1 MKLYQPALFSLVLF
15 TSFAQAEVQKS
26 EWITTWAASPQKV
39 WNKDFV
45 FPTHIPE
52 QISNQTI
59 RQVSQISLGG
69 EAVRL
74 VFSNQY
80 GEQPLYIDKTT
91 VGLIK
96 GESLKAKSA
105 YPVYFSGKLKAQ
117 ILPGKQLI
125 SDPIQLPVPDHA
137 QLMVNSFI
145 QKPTTFKTFHWD
157 AKQTSWIISGNQTAN
172 LNTPS
177 SAKTTTA
184 RLLLSAIEVKPKRK
198 AQVVAVI
205 GDSITD
211 GATATLDANTRWTDF
226 LAKRLSPHQIAVINS
241 GISGNRLLTDG
252 MGDSALKRLNSEVF
266 QYSGVKTLIVLVGI
280 NDISW
285 PGTAFAP
292 KQQIPSFEAL
302 TEGYKRV
309 VKEAHEQGIQVIG
322 ATLLPFSGALPN
334 TPLDNYYQPNKD
346 ELRQRI
352 NHWMRTSKTFDGV
365 LDLEQGL
372 KDSKHSDRLN
382 PIYDSGDHLHP
393 NDRGNQQMA
402 NLVDLNQLVNQ

>member
-1 MKLYQPALFSLVLF
+1 MKLYQSALFSLVLF
-15 TSFAQAEVQKS
+15 STVAQAEVQNS
-26 EWITTWAASPQKV
+26 QWITTWAASPQKV

-45 FPTHIPE
+45 FPTLIPD

-59 RQVSQISLGG
+59 KQISQISLGG

-74 VFSNQY
+74 IFTNQY
-80 GEQPLYIDKTT
+80 GDRPIYIDKTT

-96 GESLKAKSA
+96 GQSLKSKNA

-125 SDPIQLPVPDHA
+125 SDPIQLPVPDHG
-137 QLMVNSFI
+137 QLMVNTFI

-157 AKQTSWIISGNQTAN
+157 AKQTSWLITGNQTAD
-172 LNTPS
+172 LKAPS

-184 RLLLSAIEVKPKRK
+184 RLLLSAVEVKPKRK
-198 AQVVAVI
+198 AHVVAVI

-226 LAKRLSPHQIAVINS
+226 LAKRLSPHQVAVINS
-241 GISGNRLLTDG
+241 GISGNRLLNDG
-252 MGDSALKRLNSEVF
+252 MGDSALERLKKEVF

-292 KQQIPSFEAL
+292 KQPIPTFEAL
-302 TEGYKRV
+302 TQGYKRV
-309 VKEAHEQGIQVIG
+309 VDEAHRQGIQVIG

-352 NHWMRTSKTFDGV
+352 NHWMRTSHTFDDV
-365 LDLEQGL
+365 LDLDQGL
-372 KDSKHSDRLN
+372 KDPKHPDRLN

-402 NLVDLNQLVNQ
+402 NLVDVNQLLHK

>member
-26 EWITTWAASPQKV
+26 QWVTTWAASPQKV

-45 FPTHIPE
+45 FPTNIPD

-59 RQVSQISLGG
+59 KQISQISIGG
-69 EAVRL
+69 EAIRL
-74 VFSNQY
+74 VFTNQY
-80 GEQPLYIDKTT
+80 GDQPLSIDKTT

-96 GESLKAKSA
+96 GQSLKSKNA

-137 QLMVNSFI
+137 QLMVNTFI

-157 AKQTSWIISGNQTAN
+157 AKQTSWLITGNQTAN

-184 RLLLSAIEVKPKRK
+184 RLLLSSIEVKPKRK
-198 AQVVAVI
+198 AHVVAVI

-252 MGDSALKRLNSEVF
+252 MGDSALDRLKKEIF

-292 KQQIPSFEAL
+292 KQQIPTFEAL
-302 TEGYKRV
+302 TQGYKGV
-309 VKEAHEQGIQVIG
+309 VDEAHRQGIQVIG

-352 NHWMRTSKTFDGV
+352 NHWIRTSHTFDGV
-365 LDLEQGL
+365 LDLERGL
-372 KDSKHSDRLN
+372 KDPKHPDRLN

-402 NLVDLNQLVNQ
+402 NLVDLNELVNQ

>member
-1 MKLYQPALFSLVLF
+1 MSK
-15 TSFAQAEVQKS
+15 
-26 EWITTWAASPQKV
+26 
-39 WNKDFV
+39 
-45 FPTHIPE
+45 
-52 QISNQTI
+52 
-59 RQVSQISLGG
+59 ISLGG

-74 VFSNQY
+74 VFTNQY
-80 GEQPLYIDKTT
+80 GKQPLYIDQTT
-91 VGLIK
+91 IGLANAVT
-96 GESLKAKSA
+96 LKSKST
-105 YPVYFSGKLKAQ
+105 YPVYFSGQLKAR

-137 QLMVNSFI
+137 QLVVNSFI

-157 AKQTSWIISGNQTAN
+157 AKQTSWLISGNQTTHFT
-172 LNTPS
+172 TPTD
-177 SAKTTTA
+177 AKTTTA
-184 RLLLSAIEVKPKRK
+184 RLLLSAIEVKPKQK

-226 LAKRLSPHQIAVINS
+226 LAKRLSAHQVAVINS

-252 MGDSALKRLNSEVF
+252 MGDSVLKRLNSEIF
-266 QYSGVKTLIVLVGI
+266 QYAGVKTLIVLVGI

-302 TEGYKRV
+302 TQGYRRV
-309 VKEAHEQGIQVIG
+309 VSEAHKHNIQVIG
-322 ATLLPFSGALPN
+322 TTLLPFSGALPN

-346 ELRQRI
+346 QLRQRI
-352 NHWMRTSKTFDGV
+352 NHWIRTSHTFDGV
-365 LDLEQGL
+365 LDLDEGL
-372 KDSKHSDRLN
+372 KDPKHPNRLN

-393 NDRGNQQMA
+393 NDRGNQHMA
-402 NLVDLNQLVNQ
+402 ELVDLDQIIKN

>member
-26 EWITTWAASPQKV
+26 QWVTTWAASPQKV

-45 FPTHIPE
+45 FPTNIPD

-59 RQVSQISLGG
+59 KQISQISLGG
-69 EAVRL
+69 EAIRL
-74 VFSNQY
+74 VFTNQY
-80 GEQPLYIDKTT
+80 GDQPLYIDKTT
-91 VGLIK
+91 VGLVK
-96 GESLKAKSA
+96 GQSLKSKNA

-137 QLMVNSFI
+137 QLMVNTFI

-157 AKQTSWIISGNQTAN
+157 AKQTSWLITGNQTAN

-184 RLLLSAIEVKPKRK
+184 RLLLSAVEVKPKRK
-198 AQVVAVI
+198 AHVVAVI

-252 MGDSALKRLNSEVF
+252 MGDSALERLQKEVF

-302 TEGYKRV
+302 TQGYKRV
-309 VKEAHEQGIQVIG
+309 VDEAHRQGIQVIG

-352 NHWMRTSKTFDGV
+352 NHWIRTSHTFDSV

-372 KDSKHSDRLN
+372 KDPKHPDRLN

-402 NLVDLNQLVNQ
+402 NLVDLKQLVNQ

>member
-26 EWITTWAASPQKV
+26 QWVTTWAASPQKV

-45 FPTHIPE
+45 FPTNIPD

-59 RQVSQISLGG
+59 KQISQISLGG
-69 EAVRL
+69 EAIRL
-74 VFSNQY
+74 VFTNQY
-80 GEQPLYIDKTT
+80 GDQPLYIDKTT
-91 VGLIK
+91 VGLVK
-96 GESLKAKSA
+96 GQSLKSKSA

-117 ILPGKQLI
+117 ILPGKQLM

-137 QLMVNSFI
+137 QLMVNTFI

-157 AKQTSWIISGNQTAN
+157 AKQTSWLITGNQTAN
-172 LNTPS
+172 LNTPT

-184 RLLLSAIEVKPKRK
+184 RLLLSAVEVKPKRK
-198 AQVVAVI
+198 AHVVAVI

-226 LAKRLSPHQIAVINS
+226 LAKRLSPHQVAVINS

-252 MGDSALKRLNSEVF
+252 MGDSALERLKKEVF

-292 KQQIPSFEAL
+292 KQQIPTFEAL
-302 TEGYKRV
+302 TQGYKGV
-309 VKEAHEQGIQVIG
+309 VDEAHRQGIQVIG

-352 NHWMRTSKTFDGV
+352 NHWIRTSHTFDGV

-372 KDSKHSDRLN
+372 KDPKHPDRLN

-402 NLVDLNQLVNQ
+402 NLVDLNQLINQ

>member
-26 EWITTWAASPQKV
+26 QWVTTWAASPQKV

-45 FPTHIPE
+45 FPTNIPD

-59 RQVSQISLGG
+59 KQISQISLGG

-74 VFSNQY
+74 VFTNQY
-80 GEQPLYIDKTT
+80 GDQPLYIDKTT
-91 VGLIK
+91 VGLVK
-96 GESLKAKSA
+96 GQSLKSKSA

-125 SDPIQLPVPDHA
+125 SDPIPLPVPDHA
-137 QLMVNSFI
+137 QLMVNTFI

-157 AKQTSWIISGNQTAN
+157 AKQTSLLITGNQTAN
-172 LNTPS
+172 LNTPT

-184 RLLLSAIEVKPKRK
+184 RLLLSAVEVKPKRK
-198 AQVVAVI
+198 AHVVAVI

-226 LAKRLSPHQIAVINS
+226 LAKRLSPHQVAVINS

-252 MGDSALKRLNSEVF
+252 MGDSALERLKKEVF

-292 KQQIPSFEAL
+292 KQQIPTFEAL
-302 TEGYKRV
+302 TQGYKRV
-309 VKEAHEQGIQVIG
+309 VDEAHRQGIQVIG

-352 NHWMRTSKTFDGV
+352 NHWIRTSHTFDGV

-372 KDSKHSDRLN
+372 KDPKHPDRLN

-402 NLVDLNQLVNQ
+402 NLVDLNELVNQ

>member
-1 MKLYQPALFSLVLF
+1 MKLYQSTLLSFILFSTGV
-15 TSFAQAEVQKS
+15 QAEVQKS
-26 EWITTWAASPQKV
+26 QWITSWSASPQKV

-59 RQVSQISLGG
+59 KQVSQISLGG

-74 VFSNQY
+74 VFTNQY

-91 VGLIK
+91 VGLVK
-96 GESLKAKSA
+96 GQSLKLKST

-125 SDPIQLPVPDHA
+125 SDPIHLSVPNHS

-157 AKQTSWIISGNQTAN
+157 AKQTSWIIAGNQTAN
-172 LNTPS
+172 LNVPTT
-177 SAKTTTA
+177 AQTTTA
-184 RLLLSAIEVKPKRK
+184 RLLLSAIEVKQKHK
-198 AQVVAVI
+198 AHVVAVI

-211 GATATLDANTRWTDF
+211 GATATLDANARWTDF
-226 LAKRLSPHQIAVINS
+226 LAKRLSPHQVAVINS
-241 GISGNRLLTDG
+241 GISGNRLLNDG
-252 MGDSALKRLNSEVF
+252 MGDSALKRLKSEVF

-302 TEGYKRV
+302 TEGYQRV
-309 VKEAHEQGIQVIG
+309 VKEAHKQGIQVIG

-352 NHWMRTSKTFDGV
+352 NQWMRTSHTFDGV
-365 LDLEQGL
+365 LDLDEGL
-372 KDSKHSDRLN
+372 KDPKHLDRLN

-393 NDRGNQQMA
+393 NDRGNQHMA
-402 NLVDLNQLVNQ
+402 NLVHLDQMIKN

>member
-1 MKLYQPALFSLVLF
+1 MDYHLGSQ
-15 TSFAQAEVQKS
+15 
-26 EWITTWAASPQKV
+26 PQKV

-45 FPTHIPE
+45 FATNIPD

-59 RQVSQISLGG
+59 KQISQISLGG

-74 VFSNQY
+74 VFTNQY
-80 GEQPLYIDKTT
+80 GDQPLYIDKTT

-96 GESLKAKSA
+96 GQSLKSKSA

-125 SDPIQLPVPDHA
+125 SDPIQLPVPDHS
-137 QLMVNSFI
+137 QLMVNTFI
-145 QKPTTFKTFHWD
+145 EKPTTFKTFHWD
-157 AKQTSWIISGNQTAN
+157 AKQTSWLITGNQTAN

-184 RLLLSAIEVKPKRK
+184 RLLLSAVEVKPKRK
-198 AQVVAVI
+198 AHVVAVI

-226 LAKRLSPHQIAVINS
+226 LAKRLSPHQVAVINS

-252 MGDSALKRLNSEVF
+252 MGDSALDRLKKEIF
-266 QYSGVKTLIVLVGI
+266 QYSGVKILIVLVGI

-292 KQQIPSFEAL
+292 KQQIPTFEAL
-302 TEGYKRV
+302 TQGYKRIIE
-309 VKEAHEQGIQVIG
+309 EAHRQGIQVIG

-346 ELRQRI
+346 QLRQRI

-402 NLVDLNQLVNQ
+402 NLVDLKQLVNQ

>member
-26 EWITTWAASPQKV
+26 QWITTWAASPQKV

-45 FPTHIPE
+45 FPTNIPD
-52 QISNQTI
+52 QIFNQTI
-59 RQVSQISLGG
+59 KQISQISLGG

-74 VFSNQY
+74 VFTNQY
-80 GEQPLYIDKTT
+80 GDQPLSIDKTT
-91 VGLIK
+91 VGIFK
-96 GESLKAKSA
+96 GQSLKAKSA

-125 SDPIQLPVPDHA
+125 SDPIQLSVPDHA

-157 AKQTSWIISGNQTAN
+157 AKQTSWIIAGNQTAN

-184 RLLLSAIEVKPKRK
+184 RLLLSAIEVKPKYK
-198 AQVVAVI
+198 AHVVAVI

-252 MGDSALKRLNSEVF
+252 MGDSALKRLKSEVF

-302 TEGYKRV
+302 TEGYKRI

-352 NHWMRTSKTFDGV
+352 NHWMKTSKTFDGV

-402 NLVDLNQLVNQ
+402 NLVDLNQLINQ

>member
-26 EWITTWAASPQKV
+26 QWVTTWAASPQKV

-45 FPTHIPE
+45 FPTNIPD

-59 RQVSQISLGG
+59 KQISQISLGG
-69 EAVRL
+69 EAIRL
-74 VFSNQY
+74 VFTNQY
-80 GEQPLYIDKTT
+80 GDQPLYIDKTT
-91 VGLIK
+91 VGLVK
-96 GESLKAKSA
+96 GQSLKSKSA

-117 ILPGKQLI
+117 ILPGKQLM

-145 QKPTTFKTFHWD
+145 QKPTKFKTFHWD
-157 AKQTSWIISGNQTAN
+157 AKQTSWLITGNQTAN

-184 RLLLSAIEVKPKRK
+184 RLLLSAVEVKPKRK
-198 AQVVAVI
+198 AHVVAVI

-226 LAKRLSPHQIAVINS
+226 LAKRLSPHQVAVINS
-241 GISGNRLLTDG
+241 GISGNRLLNDG
-252 MGDSALKRLNSEVF
+252 MGDSALERLEKEVF

-292 KQQIPSFEAL
+292 KQQIPTFEAL
-302 TEGYKRV
+302 TQGYKRV
-309 VKEAHEQGIQVIG
+309 VDEAHRQGIQVIG

-352 NHWMRTSKTFDGV
+352 NHWIRTSHTFDGV
-365 LDLEQGL
+365 LDLERGL
-372 KDSKHSDRLN
+372 KDPKHPDRLN

-402 NLVDLNQLVNQ
+402 NLVDVNQLLHN

>member
-15 TSFAQAEVQKS
+15 TSFAQGEVQKS
-26 EWITTWAASPQKV
+26 QWVTTWAASPQKV

-45 FPTHIPE
+45 FPTNIPD

-59 RQVSQISLGG
+59 KQISQISLGG
-69 EAVRL
+69 EAIRL
-74 VFSNQY
+74 VFTNQY
-80 GEQPLYIDKTT
+80 GDQPLYIDKTT
-91 VGLIK
+91 VGLVK
-96 GESLKAKSA
+96 GQSLKSKSA

-125 SDPIQLPVPDHA
+125 SDPIPLPVPNHS
-137 QLMVNSFI
+137 QLMVNTFI

-157 AKQTSWIISGNQTAN
+157 AKQTSWLITGNQTAN

-184 RLLLSAIEVKPKRK
+184 RLLLSAVEVKPKRK
-198 AQVVAVI
+198 AHVVAVI

-252 MGDSALKRLNSEVF
+252 MGDSALDRLKKEIF

-292 KQQIPSFEAL
+292 KQQIPTFEAL
-302 TEGYKRV
+302 TQGYKRV
-309 VKEAHEQGIQVIG
+309 VDEAHRQGIQVIG

-352 NHWMRTSKTFDGV
+352 NHWIRTSHTFDGV

-372 KDSKHSDRLN
+372 KDPKHPDRLN
-382 PIYDSGDHLHP
+382 PIYDSGDHLNP

-402 NLVDLNQLVNQ
+402 NLVDLNQLVKQ

>member
-45 FPTHIPE
+45 FPTNIPD

-59 RQVSQISLGG
+59 KQISQISLGG

-74 VFSNQY
+74 VFTNQY
-80 GEQPLYIDKTT
+80 GDQPLSIDKTT
-91 VGLIK
+91 VGIFK
-96 GESLKAKSA
+96 GQSLKAKST

-252 MGDSALKRLNSEVF
+252 MGDSALKRLKSEVF

-302 TEGYKRV
+302 TEGYKHI

-346 ELRQRI
+346 ELRERI

-372 KDSKHSDRLN
+372 KDPKHLDQLN

-402 NLVDLNQLVNQ
+402 NLVDVNQLLHK

>member
-26 EWITTWAASPQKV
+26 QWVTTWAASPQKV

-45 FPTHIPE
+45 FPTNIPD

-59 RQVSQISLGG
+59 KQISQISLGG
-69 EAVRL
+69 EAIRL
-74 VFSNQY
+74 VFTNQY
-80 GEQPLYIDKTT
+80 GDQPLYIDKTT
-91 VGLIK
+91 VGLVK
-96 GESLKAKSA
+96 GQSLKSKNA

-117 ILPGKQLI
+117 ILPGKQLM

-137 QLMVNSFI
+137 QLMVNTFI

-157 AKQTSWIISGNQTAN
+157 AKQTSWLITGNQTAN

-184 RLLLSAIEVKPKRK
+184 RLLLSAVEVKPKRK
-198 AQVVAVI
+198 AHVVAVI

-226 LAKRLSPHQIAVINS
+226 LAKRLSPHQVAVINS

-252 MGDSALKRLNSEVF
+252 MGDNALDRLKKEVF

-292 KQQIPSFEAL
+292 KQQIPTFEAL
-302 TEGYKRV
+302 TQGYKRV
-309 VKEAHEQGIQVIG
+309 VDEAHRQGIQVIG

-352 NHWMRTSKTFDGV
+352 NHWIRTSHTFDGV

-372 KDSKHSDRLN
+372 KDPKHPDRLN

-402 NLVDLNQLVNQ
+402 NLVDLKQLVNQ

>member
-26 EWITTWAASPQKV
+26 QWVTTWAASPQKV

-45 FPTHIPE
+45 FPTNIPD

-59 RQVSQISLGG
+59 KQISQISLGG

-74 VFSNQY
+74 VFTNQY
-80 GEQPLYIDKTT
+80 GDQPLYIDKTT
-91 VGLIK
+91 VGLVK
-96 GESLKAKSA
+96 GQSLKSKSA

-137 QLMVNSFI
+137 QLMVNTFI

-157 AKQTSWIISGNQTAN
+157 AKQTSWLITSNQTAN

-184 RLLLSAIEVKPKRK
+184 RLLLSSIEVKPKRK
-198 AQVVAVI
+198 AHVVAVI

-226 LAKRLSPHQIAVINS
+226 LAKRLSPHQVAVINS

-252 MGDSALKRLNSEVF
+252 MGDSALERLKKEVF

-292 KQQIPSFEAL
+292 KQQIPTFEAL
-302 TEGYKRV
+302 TQGYKGV
-309 VKEAHEQGIQVIG
+309 VDEAHRQGIQVIG

-352 NHWMRTSKTFDGV
+352 NHWMRTSHTFDGV

-372 KDSKHSDRLN
+372 KDPKHPDRLN

-402 NLVDLNQLVNQ
+402 NLVDLNQLINQ

>member
-1 MKLYQPALFSLVLF
+1 MKLYQSALFSLVLF
-15 TSFAQAEVQKS
+15 TSFAHAEVQKS

-45 FPTHIPE
+45 FPTLIPE

-59 RQVSQISLGG
+59 KQISQISLGG

-74 VFSNQY
+74 VFTNQY
-80 GEQPLYIDKTT
+80 GDQPLYIDKTT
-91 VGLIK
+91 VGLVK
-96 GESLKAKSA
+96 GQSLKSKSA

-137 QLMVNSFI
+137 QLMVNTFI
-145 QKPTTFKTFHWD
+145 QRPTTFKTFHWD
-157 AKQTSWIISGNQTAN
+157 AKQTSWLITGNQTAN

-184 RLLLSAIEVKPKRK
+184 RLLLSAVEVKPKRK
-198 AQVVAVI
+198 AHVVAVI

-226 LAKRLSPHQIAVINS
+226 LAKRLSPHQVAVINS

-252 MGDSALKRLNSEVF
+252 MGDNALDRLKKEVF

-292 KQQIPSFEAL
+292 KQQIPTFEAL
-302 TEGYKRV
+302 TQGYKRV
-309 VKEAHEQGIQVIG
+309 VDEAHRQGIQVIG

-346 ELRQRI
+346 QLRQRI
-352 NHWMRTSKTFDGV
+352 NHWIRTSHTFDGV

-372 KDSKHSDRLN
+372 KDPKHPDRLN

-402 NLVDLNQLVNQ
+402 NLVDVNQLLHN

>member
-26 EWITTWAASPQKV
+26 QWVTTWAASPQKV

-45 FPTHIPE
+45 FPTNIPD

-59 RQVSQISLGG
+59 KQISQISLGG
-69 EAVRL
+69 EAIRL
-74 VFSNQY
+74 VFTNQY
-80 GEQPLYIDKTT
+80 GDQPLYIDKTT
-91 VGLIK
+91 VGLVK
-96 GESLKAKSA
+96 GQSLKSKNA

-137 QLMVNSFI
+137 QLMLNSFI

-157 AKQTSWIISGNQTAN
+157 AKQTSWLITGNQTAN

-184 RLLLSAIEVKPKRK
+184 RLLLSAVEVKPKRK
-198 AQVVAVI
+198 AHVVAVI

-226 LAKRLSPHQIAVINS
+226 LAKRLSPHQVAVINS
-241 GISGNRLLTDG
+241 GISGNRLLTNG
-252 MGDSALKRLNSEVF
+252 MGDSALERLQKEVF

-292 KQQIPSFEAL
+292 KQQIPTFETL
-302 TEGYKRV
+302 TQGYKRV
-309 VKEAHEQGIQVIG
+309 VDEAHRQGIQVIG

-346 ELRQRI
+346 QLRQRI
-352 NHWMRTSKTFDGV
+352 NHWIRTSHTFDGV

-372 KDSKHSDRLN
+372 KDPKHPDRLN

-402 NLVDLNQLVNQ
+402 NLVDLNQLVKQ

>member
-1 MKLYQPALFSLVLF
+1 MKLYQPALFSLILF

-26 EWITTWAASPQKV
+26 QWVTTWAASPQKV

-45 FPTHIPE
+45 FPTNIPD

-59 RQVSQISLGG
+59 KQISQISLGG

-74 VFSNQY
+74 VFTNQY
-80 GEQPLYIDKTT
+80 GDQPLSIDKTT
-91 VGLIK
+91 VGIFK
-96 GESLKAKSA
+96 GQSLKAKSA

-137 QLMVNSFI
+137 QLMVNTFI
-145 QKPTTFKTFHWD
+145 EKPTTFKTFHWD
-157 AKQTSWIISGNQTAN
+157 AKQTSWLIAGNQTAN

-177 SAKTTTA
+177 NAKTTTA
-184 RLLLSAIEVKPKRK
+184 RLLLSAIEIKPKHK
-198 AQVVAVI
+198 THVVAVI

-226 LAKRLSPHQIAVINS
+226 LAKRLSTHKIAVINS

-266 QYSGVKTLIVLVGI
+266 QYSGVKTLIMLVGI

-372 KDSKHSDRLN
+372 KDSKHSDQLN

>member
-1 MKLYQPALFSLVLF
+1 MKLYQATLFSLVLF
-15 TSFAQAEVQKS
+15 TSVAQAEVPKNH
-26 EWITTWAASPQKV
+26 WITTWSASPQKI

-45 FPTHIPE
+45 FPTLIPE

-74 VFSNQY
+74 IFSNQY
-80 GEQPLYIDKTT
+80 GEQPLYIDQTT
-91 VGLIK
+91 IGLANAV
-96 GESLKAKSA
+96 SLKSKST
-105 YPVYFSGKLKAQ
+105 YPVYFSGQLKAR

-125 SDPIQLPVPDHA
+125 SDPIKLAVPDHA
-137 QLMVNSFI
+137 QLVVNSFI

-157 AKQTSWIISGNQTAN
+157 AKQTSWLISGNQTTN
-172 LNTPS
+172 LNAPTN
-177 SAKTTTA
+177 AKTTTA
-184 RLLLSAIEVKPKRK
+184 RLLLSAIEVKPKEK
-198 AQVVAVI
+198 AQVVAVV

-226 LAKRLSPHQIAVINS
+226 LAKRLSAHQGAVINS

-252 MGDSALKRLNSEVF
+252 MGDSVLTRLNNEIF

-302 TEGYKRV
+302 TQGYQRV
-309 VKEAHEQGIQVIG
+309 VNEAHKQGIQVIG

-346 ELRQRI
+346 QLRQRI
-352 NHWMRTSKTFDGV
+352 NHWMRTSHTFDGV
-365 LDLEQGL
+365 LDLNEGL
-372 KDSKHSDRLN
+372 KDPKHPNRLN

-393 NDRGNQQMA
+393 NDRGNQHMA
-402 NLVDLNQLVNQ
+402 ELVDLDQIIKN

>member
-1 MKLYQPALFSLVLF
+1 MKLYQSTLFSLVLF
-15 TSFAQAEVQKS
+15 STVAQAEVQKS
-26 EWITTWAASPQKV
+26 QWVTTWAASPQKV

-45 FPTHIPE
+45 FPTNIPE

-59 RQVSQISLGG
+59 KQISQISLGG

-74 VFSNQY
+74 VFTNQY
-80 GEQPLYIDKTT
+80 GDQPLYIDKTT
-91 VGLIK
+91 VGLVK
-96 GESLKAKSA
+96 GQSLKSKNA

-117 ILPGKQLI
+117 ILPGQQLM
-125 SDPIQLPVPDHA
+125 SDPIQLPVPDHG
-137 QLMVNSFI
+137 QLMVNTFI
-145 QKPTTFKTFHWD
+145 QKPTIFKTFHWD
-157 AKQTSWIISGNQTAN
+157 AKQTSWLITGNQTAN

-198 AQVVAVI
+198 AHVVAVV

-226 LAKRLSPHQIAVINS
+226 LAKRLSPNQVAVINS
-241 GISGNRLLTDG
+241 GISGNRLLNDG
-252 MGDSALKRLNSEVF
+252 MGDSALERLKSEVF

-292 KQQIPSFEAL
+292 KQQIPSFETL
-302 TEGYKRV
+302 TQGYKRV
-309 VKEAHEQGIQVIG
+309 VDEAHEQGIQVIG

-352 NHWMRTSKTFDGV
+352 NHWMRTSHTFDGV

-372 KDSKHSDRLN
+372 KDPKHPDRLN

-402 NLVDLNQLVNQ
+402 NLVDLNQLVKQ

>member
-1 MKLYQPALFSLVLF
+1 MKLYQSALVSLFLSSTV
-15 TSFAQAEVQKS
+15 AQAEVQNS
-26 EWITTWAASPQKV
+26 QWITTWAASPQKV

-45 FPTHIPE
+45 FPTLIPD

-59 RQVSQISLGG
+59 KQISQISLGG

-74 VFSNQY
+74 IFTNQY
-80 GEQPLYIDKTT
+80 GDRPIYIDKIT

-96 GESLKAKSA
+96 GQSLKSKSA

-125 SDPIQLPVPDHA
+125 SDPIQLPVSDHG
-137 QLMVNSFI
+137 QLMVNTFI

-157 AKQTSWIISGNQTAN
+157 AKQTSWLITGNQTAD

-184 RLLLSAIEVKPKRK
+184 RLLLSAVEVKPKRK
-198 AQVVAVI
+198 AHVIAVI

-226 LAKRLSPHQIAVINS
+226 LAKRLSPHQVAVINS
-241 GISGNRLLTDG
+241 GISGNRLLNDG
-252 MGDSALKRLNSEVF
+252 MGDSALERLKKEVF

-292 KQQIPSFEAL
+292 KQPIPTFEAL
-302 TEGYKRV
+302 TQGYKRV
-309 VKEAHEQGIQVIG
+309 VDEAHRQGIQVIG

-352 NHWMRTSKTFDGV
+352 NHWMRTSHTFDGV
-365 LDLEQGL
+365 LDLDQGL
-372 KDSKHSDRLN
+372 KDPKHPDRLN

-402 NLVDLNQLVNQ
+402 NLVDVNQLLHK

>member
-15 TSFAQAEVQKS
+15 TSFAHAEVQKS
-26 EWITTWAASPQKV
+26 QWITTWAASPQKV

-45 FPTHIPE
+45 FATNIPD

-59 RQVSQISLGG
+59 KQISQISLGG

-74 VFSNQY
+74 VFTNQY
-80 GEQPLYIDKTT
+80 GDQPLYIDKTT

-96 GESLKAKSA
+96 GQSLKSKSA

-125 SDPIQLPVPDHA
+125 SDPIQLPVPDHS
-137 QLMVNSFI
+137 QLMVNTFI
-145 QKPTTFKTFHWD
+145 EKPTTFKTFHWD
-157 AKQTSWIISGNQTAN
+157 AKQTSWLITGNQTAN

-184 RLLLSAIEVKPKRK
+184 RLLLSAVEVKPKRK
-198 AQVVAVI
+198 AHVVAVI

-226 LAKRLSPHQIAVINS
+226 LAKRLSPHQVAVINS

-252 MGDSALKRLNSEVF
+252 MGDSALDRLKKEIF
-266 QYSGVKTLIVLVGI
+266 QYSGVKILIVLVGI

-292 KQQIPSFEAL
+292 KQQIPTFEAL
-302 TEGYKRV
+302 TQGYKGV
-309 VKEAHEQGIQVIG
+309 VDEAHRQGIQVIG

-346 ELRQRI
+346 QLRQRI

-402 NLVDLNQLVNQ
+402 NLVDLKQLVNQ

>member
-1 MKLYQPALFSLVLF
+1 MKLYQTTLFSLVLF

-45 FPTHIPE
+45 FPTNIPD

-59 RQVSQISLGG
+59 KQISQISLGG
-69 EAVRL
+69 EAIRL
-74 VFSNQY
+74 VFTNQY
-80 GEQPLYIDKTT
+80 GDQPLYIDKTT

-96 GESLKAKSA
+96 GQSLKLKST

-117 ILPGKQLI
+117 ILPGKQLM
-125 SDPIQLPVPDHA
+125 SDPIHLPVPDHG
-137 QLMVNSFI
+137 QLMVNTFI

-157 AKQTSWIISGNQTAN
+157 AKQTSWLITGNQTAN
-172 LNTPS
+172 LNTPN

-184 RLLLSAIEVKPKRK
+184 RLLLSSIEVKPKRK
-198 AQVVAVI
+198 AHVVAVI

-211 GATATLDANTRWTDF
+211 GATATLDTNTRWTDF

-252 MGDSALKRLNSEVF
+252 MGDSALERLKKEVF

-292 KQQIPSFEAL
+292 KQQIPTFEAL
-302 TEGYKRV
+302 TQGYKRV
-309 VKEAHEQGIQVIG
+309 VDEAHRQGIQVIG

-352 NHWMRTSKTFDGV
+352 NHWIRTSHTFDGV
-365 LDLEQGL
+365 LELEQGL
-372 KDSKHSDRLN
+372 KDPKHPDRLN

-402 NLVDLNQLVNQ
+402 NLVDLKQLVNQ

>member
-1 MKLYQPALFSLVLF
+1 MKLYQSTLFSLVLF
-15 TSFAQAEVQKS
+15 STVAQAEVQKS
-26 EWITTWAASPQKV
+26 QWVTTWAASPQKV

-45 FPTHIPE
+45 FPTNIPE

-59 RQVSQISLGG
+59 KQISQISLGG

-74 VFSNQY
+74 VFTNQY
-80 GEQPLYIDKTT
+80 GDQPLYIDKTT
-91 VGLIK
+91 VGLVK
-96 GESLKAKSA
+96 GQSLKSKNA

-117 ILPGKQLI
+117 ILPGKQLM
-125 SDPIQLPVPDHA
+125 SDPIQLPVPDHG
-137 QLMVNSFI
+137 QLMVNTFI
-145 QKPTTFKTFHWD
+145 QKPTIFKTFHWD
-157 AKQTSWIISGNQTAN
+157 AKQTSWLITGNQTAN

-198 AQVVAVI
+198 AHVVAVV

-226 LAKRLSPHQIAVINS
+226 LAKRLSPNQVAVINS
-241 GISGNRLLTDG
+241 GISGNRLLNDG
-252 MGDSALKRLNSEVF
+252 MGDSALERLKSEVF

-302 TEGYKRV
+302 TQGYKRV
-309 VKEAHEQGIQVIG
+309 VDEAHEQGIQVIG

-352 NHWMRTSKTFDGV
+352 NHWMRTSHTFDGV
-365 LDLEQGL
+365 LDLDQGL
-372 KDSKHSDRLN
+372 KDPKHPDRLN

-393 NDRGNQQMA
+393 NDKGNQQMA

>member
-26 EWITTWAASPQKV
+26 QWVTTWAASPQKV

-45 FPTHIPE
+45 FPTNIPD

-59 RQVSQISLGG
+59 KQISQISLGG
-69 EAVRL
+69 ETIRL
-74 VFSNQY
+74 VFTNQY
-80 GEQPLYIDKTT
+80 GDQPLYIDKTT
-91 VGLIK
+91 VGLVK
-96 GESLKAKSA
+96 GQSLKSKSA

-117 ILPGKQLI
+117 ILPGQQLM

-137 QLMVNSFI
+137 QLMVNTFI

-157 AKQTSWIISGNQTAN
+157 AKQTSWLITGNQTAN

-198 AQVVAVI
+198 AHVVAVI

-252 MGDSALKRLNSEVF
+252 MGDSALERLQKEVF
-266 QYSGVKTLIVLVGI
+266 QYSGAKALIVLVGI

-292 KQQIPSFEAL
+292 KQQIPTFEAL
-302 TEGYKRV
+302 TQGYKRV
-309 VKEAHEQGIQVIG
+309 VDEAHRQGIQVIG

-352 NHWMRTSKTFDGV
+352 NHWIRTSHTFDGV

-372 KDSKHSDRLN
+372 KDPKHPDRLN

>member
-1 MKLYQPALFSLVLF
+1 MKFYQPALFSLILF
-15 TSFAQAEVQKS
+15 TSFAQAEAQKS
-26 EWITTWAASPQKV
+26 QWVTTWAASPQKV

-45 FPTHIPE
+45 FPTNIPE

-59 RQVSQISLGG
+59 KQISQISLGG

-74 VFSNQY
+74 VFTNQY
-80 GEQPLYIDKTT
+80 GDQPLYIDKTT
-91 VGLIK
+91 VGLVK
-96 GESLKAKSA
+96 GQSLKSKNA

-117 ILPGKQLI
+117 ILPGKQLM

-137 QLMVNSFI
+137 ELMVNTFI
-145 QKPTTFKTFHWD
+145 QRPTTFKTFHWD
-157 AKQTSWIISGNQTAN
+157 AKQTSWLITGNQTAN

-198 AQVVAVI
+198 AHVVAVI

-211 GATATLDANTRWTDF
+211 GATTTLNANSRWTDF
-226 LAKRLSPHQIAVINS
+226 LAKRLSAHHVAVINS
-241 GISGNRLLTDG
+241 GISGNRLLTNG
-252 MGDSALKRLNSEVF
+252 MGDSALERLKSEVF

-302 TEGYKRV
+302 TQGYKRV
-309 VKEAHEQGIQVIG
+309 VDEAHEQGIQVIG

-352 NHWMRTSKTFDGV
+352 NHWMRTSHTFDGV

-372 KDSKHSDRLN
+372 KDPKHPDRLN

-393 NDRGNQQMA
+393 NDKGNQQMA

>member
-1 MKLYQPALFSLVLF
+1 MKLYQSALFSLVLSS
-15 TSFAQAEVQKS
+15 TVAQAEVQNS
-26 EWITTWAASPQKV
+26 QWITTWAASPQKV

-45 FPTHIPE
+45 FPTLIPD

-59 RQVSQISLGG
+59 KQISQISLGG

-74 VFSNQY
+74 IFTNQY
-80 GEQPLYIDKTT
+80 GDQPIYIDKTT

-96 GESLKAKSA
+96 GQSLKSKNT

-117 ILPGKQLI
+117 ILPGKQLM
-125 SDPIQLPVPDHA
+125 SDPIQLPVPNHG
-137 QLMVNSFI
+137 QLMVNTFI

-157 AKQTSWIISGNQTAN
+157 AKQTSWLITGNQTAN

-177 SAKTTTA
+177 NAKTTTA
-184 RLLLSAIEVKPKRK
+184 RLLLSAVEVKPKRK
-198 AQVVAVI
+198 AHVIAVI

-226 LAKRLSPHQIAVINS
+226 LAKRLSPHQVAVINS

-252 MGDSALKRLNSEVF
+252 MGDSALERLKKEVF

-292 KQQIPSFEAL
+292 KQPIPTFEAL
-302 TEGYKRV
+302 TQGYKRV
-309 VKEAHEQGIQVIG
+309 VDEAHRQGIQVIG

-352 NHWMRTSKTFDGV
+352 NHWMRTSHTFDGV
-365 LDLEQGL
+365 LDLDQGL
-372 KDSKHSDRLN
+372 KDPKHPDRLN

-402 NLVDLNQLVNQ
+402 NLVDVNQLLHK

>member
-45 FPTHIPE
+45 FPTNIPE

-59 RQVSQISLGG
+59 KQISQISLGG

-74 VFSNQY
+74 VFTNQY
-80 GEQPLYIDKTT
+80 GDQPLSIDKTT
-91 VGLIK
+91 VGIFK
-96 GESLKAKSA
+96 GQSLKAKSA

-125 SDPIQLPVPDHA
+125 SDPIQLSVPDHA
-137 QLMVNSFI
+137 QLMVNTFI
-145 QKPTTFKTFHWD
+145 EKPTTFKTFHWD
-157 AKQTSWIISGNQTAN
+157 AKQTSWIIAGNQTVN

-184 RLLLSAIEVKPKRK
+184 RLLLSAIEVKPKHK
-198 AQVVAVI
+198 ARVVAVI

-226 LAKRLSPHQIAVINS
+226 LAKRLSPHQVAVINS

-302 TEGYKRV
+302 TEGYKRI

>member
-1 MKLYQPALFSLVLF
+1 MKLYQATLFSLALF
-15 TSFAQAEVQKS
+15 TSVTQAEVPKHQ
-26 EWITTWAASPQKV
+26 WITTWSASPQKV

-45 FPTHIPE
+45 FPPLIPE

-74 VFSNQY
+74 VFTNQY
-80 GEQPLYIDKTT
+80 GEQPLYIDQTT
-91 VGLIK
+91 IGLANAA
-96 GESLKAKSA
+96 SLKSKST
-105 YPVYFSGKLKAQ
+105 YPVYFSGQLKAK
-117 ILPGKQLI
+117 ILPGKQLV
-125 SDPIQLPVPDHA
+125 SDPIELAVPDHT
-137 QLMVNSFI
+137 QLVVNSFI
-145 QKPTTFKTFHWD
+145 QKSTTFKTFHWD
-157 AKQTSWIISGNQTAN
+157 AKQTSWIIAGNQTTN
-172 LNTPS
+172 LTAPTD
-177 SAKTTTA
+177 AKTTTA
-184 RLLLSAIEVKPKRK
+184 RLLLSAIEVKPKEK

-226 LAKRLSPHQIAVINS
+226 LAKRLSVHRVAVVNN

-252 MGDSALKRLNSEVF
+252 MGDSVLKRLNSEIF

-322 ATLLPFSGALPN
+322 ATLLPFAGALPN

-346 ELRQRI
+346 QLRQRI
-352 NHWMRTSKTFDGV
+352 NHWIRTSHTFDDV
-365 LDLEQGL
+365 LDFDEGL
-372 KDSKHSDRLN
+372 KDPIHPNRLN

-393 NDRGNQQMA
+393 NDRGNQHMA
-402 NLVDLNQLVNQ
+402 ELVQLDQIIKN

>member
-1 MKLYQPALFSLVLF
+1 MKFYQPALFSLVLF

-26 EWITTWAASPQKV
+26 QWVTTWAASPQKV

-45 FPTHIPE
+45 FPTNIPD

-59 RQVSQISLGG
+59 KQISQISLGG

-74 VFSNQY
+74 VFTNQY
-80 GEQPLYIDKTT
+80 GDQPLYIDKITM
-91 VGLIK
+91 GLVK
-96 GESLKAKSA
+96 GQSLKSKSA

-125 SDPIQLPVPDHA
+125 SDPIPLPVPDHA
-137 QLMVNSFI
+137 QLMVNTFI

-157 AKQTSWIISGNQTAN
+157 AKQTSWLITGNQTAN

-198 AQVVAVI
+198 AHVVAVV

-252 MGDSALKRLNSEVF
+252 MGDSALDRLKKEIF
-266 QYSGVKTLIVLVGI
+266 QYSGVKILIVLVGI

-292 KQQIPSFEAL
+292 KQQIPTFEAL
-302 TEGYKRV
+302 TQGYKGV
-309 VKEAHEQGIQVIG
+309 VDEAHRQGIQVIG

-352 NHWMRTSKTFDGV
+352 NHWIRTSHTFDGV
-365 LDLEQGL
+365 LDLERGL
-372 KDSKHSDRLN
+372 KDPKHPDRLN

-402 NLVDLNQLVNQ
+402 NLVDLNELVNQ